1 MHTSSSFHP
10 TAIQS
15 THPFAAAHGSP
26 NEEDCLRF
34 LRARDFN
41 KTNALE
47 MLRSAHNWRTLNDVN
62 SLLSKE
68 PEDPHEAVFQAI
80 CPHLNKGFDMQG
92 FPIYI
97 ERTGRVDVHKL
108 TSVLSFDLVVK
119 RHIRHM

>member
-1 MHTSSSFHP
+1 M
-10 TAIQS
+10 
-15 THPFAAAHGSP
+15 
-26 NEEDCLRF
+26 
-34 LRARDFN
+34 
-41 KTNALE
+41 
-47 MLRSAHNWRTLNDVN
+47 NDVN
-62 SLLSKE
+62 SLLLKE

-119 RHIRHM
+119 RQREFRVSDRFSKLPHTLQIVRGGEFSAHGGAGERGGCGGLICLVGSCAAAE

>member
-1 MHTSSSFHP
+1 L
-10 TAIQS
+10 
-15 THPFAAAHGSP
+15 FAAAHGSP
-26 NEEDCLRF
+26 SEEDCLRF

-41 KTNALE
+41 RVSALE
-47 MLRSAHNWRTLNDVN
+47 MLRRTHNWRTLNDVN
-62 SLLSKE
+62 NLLAKE

-80 CPHLNKGFDMQG
+80 CPHLNQGYDKQG

-108 TSVLSFDLVVK
+108 TSVLSFDLVIK